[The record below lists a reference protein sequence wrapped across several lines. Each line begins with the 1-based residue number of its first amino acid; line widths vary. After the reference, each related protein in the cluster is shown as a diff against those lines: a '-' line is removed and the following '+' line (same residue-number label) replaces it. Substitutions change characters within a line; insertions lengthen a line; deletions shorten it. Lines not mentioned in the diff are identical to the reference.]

1 MYCARHLCP
10 ILTRTG
16 VFRHS
21 LAEAPSVKFYE
32 KRPVDA
38 ALIRADRH
46 DEATRLFLPS
56 VRTHLKRN

>member
-38 ALIRADRH
+38 ALIRATDM
-46 DEATRLFLPS
+46 TKPLGSFCRLCE
-56 VRTHLKRN
+56 RT